1 MSDIDDKYKEIRN
14 FLFELYKNNNLE
26 NDITFQYDKLVGIY
40 GKGKFKHEYSRL
52 LVILFEFEQGDKID
66 IEQLGDKLKFLY
78 SKIEENREYFK
89 NKKNLE
95 GNIRKLC
102 DHISLE
108 IQRINYMKTIDNKT
122 EENKRELILSLNQK
136 DEELKRL
143 IQEYASE
150 IKIIDKET
158 MKKMGMYLSVFTL
171 IAGNIAVLFKGIDVS
186 PFELAGLIF
195 IVNSTLLVSI
205 RMLFYFVDKDKKV
218 SKDAAITFVVGISVG
233 CFFMFFNPTNY
244 IRKTIKEDTKVYD
257 TKLQE
262 YDKRM
267 ENYEKEIYKLN
278 IENQYMKKEIE
289 EIEK

>member
-66 IEQLGDKLKFLY
+66 IERLGDKLKFLY